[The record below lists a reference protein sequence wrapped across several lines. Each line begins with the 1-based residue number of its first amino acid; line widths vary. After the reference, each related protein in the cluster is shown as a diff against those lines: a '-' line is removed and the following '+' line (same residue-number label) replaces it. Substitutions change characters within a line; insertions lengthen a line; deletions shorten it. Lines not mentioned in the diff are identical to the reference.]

1 MREKYFTPKIEE
13 LFVGYETEEIFF
25 GEFSSFFTPCSLQ
38 SLEAHYLSDKTQS
51 TPIIIDNNK
60 LVEIILLNDLP
71 RREGGKGIYRTPY
84 LTKEQIEKEG
94 FVFKRDY
101 KETFYFEKGNVYKIG
116 GIFLDYNITS
126 KILKVSIN
134 KGKFD
139 NSGTPKTDSCFEGKI
154 KCINE
159 FRNILKYLSINT

>member
-1 MREKYFTPKIEE
+1 MKEKYFTPDISS
-13 LFVGYETEEIFF
+13 LHIGYECETRQ
-25 GEFSSFFTPCSLQ
+25 FTGSNWFKC
-38 SLEAHYLSDKTQS
+38 
-51 TPIIIDNNK
+51 IIDEEMYYADDDGLYRNNCP
-60 LVEIILLNDLP
+60 LFHIET
-71 RREGGKGIYRTPY
+71 YFRTPF

-116 GIFLDYNITS
+116 GIFLDYNIFS